1 MVPVIRGRRV
11 PFAPI
16 DLFLLLPFSAS
27 SVLSVV
33 SVVSVFQ
40 I

>member
-1 MVPVIRGRRV
+1 MVSVIRGRRV

-16 DLFLLLPFSAS
+16 DLFLLLPFSVS

-33 SVVSVFQ
+33 SVFP